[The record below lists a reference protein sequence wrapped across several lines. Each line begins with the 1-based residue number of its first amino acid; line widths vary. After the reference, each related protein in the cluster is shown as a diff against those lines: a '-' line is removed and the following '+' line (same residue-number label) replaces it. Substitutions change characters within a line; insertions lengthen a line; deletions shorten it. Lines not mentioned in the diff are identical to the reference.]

1 MFHLPGDTQSN
12 KTISATLPRNIMR
25 NEVLMMAFLYVLQQS
40 PLAPIR
46 AANVLCFARPDI
58 SNVARITSER
68 SNVVDEKKKQKC
80 IETIGWQK
88 TTHIQIVYFDH
99 STTRFLHSIECV
111 IWFDF
116 FFCRLYFSFSLCMA
130 TWNFICR
137 YNTVYFVFVF
147 VFVFRILAL
156 TQIQLKWWVNV
167 FHTQCNT
174 FYGTLAFRWIK

>member
-12 KTISATLPRNIMR
+12 KTISVTLPRNIMR

-68 SNVVDEKKKQKC
+68 SNVVDGKKKAKVHWNYRL
-80 IETIGWQK
+80 TK
-88 TTHIQIVYFDH
+88 NNTHTDRLFR
-99 STTRFLHSIECV
+99 SFNHSIPSFNRMCDL
-111 IWFDF
+111 IWFL
-116 FFCRLYFSFSLCMA
+116 FCRLYFSFSLCMA

-147 VFVFRILAL
+147 VFVFVFRIY
-156 TQIQLKWWVNV
+156 WP
-167 FHTQCNT
+167 
-174 FYGTLAFRWIK
+174 

>member
-116 FFCRLYFSFSLCMA
+116 FFAASTFLSLCA
-130 TWNFICR
+130 WPHETS
-137 YNTVYFVFVF
+137 FVGII
-147 VFVFRILAL
+147 RCILCL
-156 TQIQLKWWVNV
+156 YLFLFFGFWP
-167 FHTQCNT
+167 
-174 FYGTLAFRWIK
+174 

>member
-68 SNVVDEKKKQKC
+68 SNVVDGKKKSKSAL
-80 IETIGWQK
+80 K
-88 TTHIQIVYFDH
+88 LSADKKNTHTDRLFR
-99 STTRFLHSIECV
+99 SFNHSIPSFNRMCDL
-111 IWFDF
+111 IWFLF
-116 FFCRLYFSFSLCMA
+116 FFAASSFLSLCA
-130 TWNFICR
+130 WPHETS
-137 YNTVYFVFVF
+137 FVGII
-147 VFVFRILAL
+147 RCILCLFLYLFLFFGSIGLNANS
-156 TQIQLKWWVNV
+156 IEMMS
-167 FHTQCNT
+167 
-174 FYGTLAFRWIK
+174 